1 MKLKKLAVPLLA
13 SAALWSSA
21 AAAQTTLLFSSFIQP
36 QHPINTRIFKP
47 WAEDIAKASN
57 GRIKID
63 MPTTS
68 LAAPPQQ
75 MDGVTKGVMDM
86 AYQFHGFLDK
96 VKLSQVAHLPFVNTT
111 SKGSSIALWRT
122 YEKYFAKADEYKD
135 VQLIGLFVGLPGPIY
150 GMKKPIVSMAD
161 VKGTKMYGLPGVAAK
176 ILESGGAG
184 VVSAPAVRSHEIISA
199 GTVDAFAGYAV
210 MDAGAFNTLQY
221 AKAITDVPGALT
233 VPSFAMFV
241 NKKKWASIPQADRD
255 IIMKYSGEALAA
267 RFAVY
272 DELDAKVRADSAAKG
287 VTYSQATPAFMAEL
301 KKLAEPLEQAW
312 LADAAKLGV
321 DGKAALEFYKQEAQK
336 NAK

>member
-1 MKLKKLAVPLLA
+1 MKLKTLT
-13 SAALWSSA
+13 AALFA
-21 AAAQTTLLFSSFIQP
+21 ATMVWPLAASAQTTILFSSFIGP

-47 WAEDIAKASN
+47 WAEDIGKASN
-57 GRIKID
+57 GRVKID
-63 MPTTS
+63 IPTTS

-96 VKLSQVAHLPFVNTT
+96 VKLAPVSHLPFVNTT
-111 SKGSSIALWRT
+111 SRGSSIALWRT
-122 YEKYFAKADEYKD
+122 HEKFFAKADEYKD

-150 GMKKPIVSMAD
+150 GMKKPINSMAD
-161 VKGTKMYGLPGVAAK
+161 IKGTKMYGLPGVAAR
-176 ILESGGAG
+176 ILEAGGAG

-241 NKKKWASIPQADRD
+241 NKKKWASIPAADRD
-255 IIMKYSGEALAA
+255 IIMKASGEALAG
-267 RFAVY
+267 RFVIY

-287 VTYSQATPAFMAEL
+287 ITYAQATPAFVAEL
-301 KKLAEPLEQAW
+301 RKLADPMEQAW

-321 DGKAALEFYKQEAQK
+321 DGKAALDFYKQEAQK